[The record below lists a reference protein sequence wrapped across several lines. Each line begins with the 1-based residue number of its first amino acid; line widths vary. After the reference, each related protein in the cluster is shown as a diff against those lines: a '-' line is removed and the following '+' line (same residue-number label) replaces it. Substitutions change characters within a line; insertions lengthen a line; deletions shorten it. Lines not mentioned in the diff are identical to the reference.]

1 MNRTYALLATAAL
14 FVVSSSA
21 RAQTCTVTP
30 GAINLGNTLR
40 LRCTEKAAKPATPY
54 QPTDVL
60 ATTPTPTTITHARLH
75 EKTIPLYPQPDG
87 AVFGLMP
94 VAVAETPGNA
104 KIEFL
109 DPSGAVTQTLAVTI
123 KPTRFPTEN
132 VNLAPDIA
140 NLHNS
145 TDEMA
150 VLTAFRDSIS
160 DDRFWRDP
168 LAPPVTGCVVSP
180 FGVKRLHNGKP
191 TGEYH
196 GGVDQR
202 VATGTPIRAVAAG
215 VVKFAQP
222 FAVLGNAV
230 GVDHGQGLE
239 SMYLHMSKL
248 AVEPGAKVAKGDIL
262 GYAGSTGRSTGPHL
276 HWVIYANSVQVNPAQ
291 WVTLTPCSRPA
302 RKPH

>member
-1 MNRTYALLATAAL
+1 MNRAYTLLAAAAL
-14 FVVSSSA
+14 FLVGSPA
-21 RAQTCTVTP
+21 RAQTCIVTP

-40 LRCTEKAAKPATPY
+40 LRCAEKPAKPATP
-54 QPTDVL
+54 PPADAAV
-60 ATTPTPTTITHARLH
+60 TTPPSVITHARLH
-75 EKTIPLYPQPDG
+75 DKTIALFPQSDG
-87 AVFGLMP
+87 ALFGLMP
-94 VAVAETPGNA
+94 VAVTETPGNA

-109 DPSGAVTQTLAVTI
+109 DASGAIAQTLAVTI
-123 KPTRFPTEN
+123 KPTRFPTQN
-132 VNLAPDIA
+132 VNLSPEIA
-140 NLHNS
+140 NLHTS

-150 VLTAFRDSIS
+150 VLTAFRDAIS
-160 DDRFWRDP
+160 DQRYWHDP
-168 LAPPVTGCVVSP
+168 LAPPVEGCVVSP
-180 FGVKRLHNGKP
+180 FGVKRLHNNKP

-202 VATGTPIRAVAAG
+202 VATGTPIRAIAAG

-248 AVEPGAKVAKGDIL
+248 VATPGATVAKGEIL

-276 HWVIYANSVQVNPAQ
+276 HWVIYVSSVQVNPAQ
-291 WVTLTPCSRPA
+291 WVTLAPCTRPTKKSR
-302 RKPH
+302 